1 MRLCSKWLA
10 AILLLSTLTGCWG
23 AREIEHMVYP
33 NTFGV
38 DYKDNKVYVY
48 LQFISFSGVAK
59 TESGESNK
67 EETFY
72 VGKGEGGNLDEAI
85 FNLYA
90 SSQQRISWS
99 HLKSIVITA
108 PALKQGLIVQLV
120 DLFDRYYEFRYTQW
134 IMATHQSLDE
144 VFSTPSN
151 VDMSIVYSQLNN
163 PKDSYSQSS
172 WIAPLYLHRFI
183 WMNNEKSYTVLLP
196 LIKVDKDRWFRNDT
210 ASPRIIVDGV
220 CVMYNRSYT
229 GDLRGGAM
237 QGIRWMEKKTE
248 RTPLNV
254 ASEGKDLGMLVVE
267 NLKNEVKSIIEDHK
281 PYFDV
286 YITGEANIPFLL
298 QTTSEHK
305 FKEAA
310 EHEIA
315 RQVKESYAA
324 GVDIGGDVL
333 HLADNLLREKPEEWH
348 RLKRTREFPLESDSL
363 RSVHVNIR
371 IKSAGISKMRI
382 H

>member
-33 NTFGV
+33 NTFGI
-38 DYKDNKVYVY
+38 DYNQGKVYVY

-72 VGKGEGGNLDEAI
+72 VGKGEGGNLDEAV

-99 HLKSIVITA
+99 HLKSIVITST
-108 PALKQGLIVQLV
+108 ALKQGLTEQLV

-134 IMATHQSLDE
+134 IMATHHSLEE
-144 VFSTPSN
+144 VFRTPSN

-163 PKDSYSQSS
+163 PKDPYSQSS

-196 LIKVDKDRWFRNDT
+196 LIKVDKDRWYRNDK

-220 CVMYNRSYT
+220 CVMYNRAYT
-229 GDLRGGAM
+229 GDLTGGKM
-237 QGIRWMEKKTE
+237 LGIRWMEKKTE
-248 RTPLNV
+248 RTPLNI
-254 ASEGKDLGMLVVE
+254 ASEGKDIGLLVVE
-267 NLKNEVKSIIEDHK
+267 NLKNEVRSTINDHNL
-281 PYFDV
+281 YFDV
-286 YITGEANIPFLL
+286 NITGDANIPFLL
-298 QTTSEHK
+298 QATSEQK
-305 FKEAA
+305 IKEAA
-310 EHEIA
+310 EQEIA
-315 RQVKESYAA
+315 RQIKESYAA
-324 GVDIGGDVL
+324 GVNIGGDVL
-333 HLADNLLREKPEEWH
+333 QLTDKLWRTHPEEWH
-348 RLKRTREFPLESDSL
+348 RLKRTKESLLEPDSL
-363 RSVHVNIR
+363 RSVDVKIR
-371 IKSAGISKMRI
+371 IKSAGISKLRI
-382 H
+382 R